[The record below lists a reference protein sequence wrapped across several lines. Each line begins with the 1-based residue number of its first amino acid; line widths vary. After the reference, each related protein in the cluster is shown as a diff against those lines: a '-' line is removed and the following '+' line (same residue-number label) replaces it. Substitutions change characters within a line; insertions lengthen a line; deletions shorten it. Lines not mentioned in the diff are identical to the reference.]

1 MNRIEDFRRIYAGM
15 VAAAAQVD
23 DPRITEAFAA
33 VPREHY
39 LGPGPWHVMFEGD
52 YTQTPS
58 DDPACLYQN
67 FLVAIDRKRELN
79 NGEPV
84 FLARI
89 INALGAREGQ
99 SVVHIGTGTG
109 YYTAILAEIVGPRGK
124 VTGIEIDRGLAAR
137 TRANL
142 AYYPQVEVIG
152 GSGAE
157 LTMTGVDR
165 IWVNAGA
172 SHPLNCWLDALAP
185 GGRLVLP
192 FTTKHGNGIVV
203 RITRNGQG
211 YAACVVSLTQIF
223 ACAGARDDKAA
234 NRLARTLENGLWD
247 EIQSLRRDE
256 HAHDESCWLHGT
268 GWCLSRMAA

>member
-1 MNRIEDFRRIYAGM
+1 MNRIEDFRRVYAGM
-15 VAAAAQVD
+15 VAATAQVD
-23 DPRITEAFAA
+23 DPRITAAFAA

-39 LGPGPWHVMFEGD
+39 LGPGPWHVMFDGD
-52 YTQTPS
+52 YAETPS

-67 FLVAIDRKRELN
+67 FLVAIDRKRDLN

-89 INALGAREGQ
+89 INAVGAREGQ

-109 YYTAILAEIVGPRGK
+109 YYTAILAEIVGPLGK
-124 VTGIEIDRGLAAR
+124 VTGIEIDRKLAAR
-137 TRANL
+137 ARANL
-142 AYYPQVEVIG
+142 AHDPQVEVIG

-157 LTMTGVDR
+157 LALNGIDGL
-165 IWVNAGA
+165 WVNAGA
-172 SHPLNCWLDALAP
+172 SHPLDCWLDALAP

-192 FTTKHGNGIVV
+192 FTTKRGNGIVV
-203 RITRNGQG
+203 RITRNASG

-223 ACAGARDDKAA
+223 ACAGARDDEAA
-234 NRLARTLENGLWD
+234 TRLARTLENGLWH

-256 HAHDESCWLHGT
+256 HEHDESCWLHGA
-268 GWCLSRMAA
+268 GWCLSRIAA